1 MRIDPVKA
9 LTEVLEANELTDE
22 DGETM
27 TVEALL
33 EQLEWFND
41 EPAMEE
47 DSSKLYATLAIV
59 TSESGD
65 SFLVLKPG
73 LWSAR
78 DFALKAF
85 VMSPTWWVSFENMN
99 VDHIESIEVQ
109 SA

>member
-27 TVEALL
+27 TVESLL

-47 DSSKLYATLAIV
+47 DSSKLYATSAIV

-65 SFLVLKPG
+65 TELLLESG
-73 LWSAR
+73 LWSSR

-85 VMSPTWWVSFENMN
+85 VASPTWWVSFENMN